1 MIYVLFVCL
10 GNICRSPMAEA
21 IFRHKVK
28 QARLEK
34 KIQVDS
40 VGTGDYHIG
49 HYPHRGTQYELK
61 RHKISYEGIRARQL
75 SPQDIERCDYII
87 VMDTEN
93 LNEVRN
99 QARKWGYDVD
109 DEVRMMLEFA
119 ENTPLDEL
127 DVPDPYYTRGFDKVY
142 AMLDDASN
150 GLLSYIRQQEQL

>member
-28 QARLEK
+28 QGRLEN

-49 HYPHRGTQYELK
+49 QRPHRGTQRELK
-61 RHKISYEGIRARQL
+61 RHQISYDSIRARQL
-75 SPQDIERCDYII
+75 SPQDIEKSDYII

-93 LNEVRN
+93 LNDVRN
-99 QARKWGYDVD
+99 QARRWGYDVD
-109 DEVRMMLEFA
+109 DEVRMMMEFA
-119 ENTPLDEL
+119 DNTPLEEL
-127 DVPDPYYTRGFDKVY
+127 DVPDPYYARGFDKVY
-142 AMLDDASN
+142 TMLDDASN
-150 GLLSYIRQQEQL
+150 GLLSYIRQQKKL